1 MKPPK
6 SLYCFSF
13 ILSFLIYSC
22 SAQRT
27 TGLGTSV
34 VDSLPVEKNN
44 PKTAPIIFK
53 DPARSFRAVW
63 IATVANIDWPKNPN
77 DSFEKMQQD
86 YIDLLEFY
94 KDLKFN
100 AVIVQLRAA
109 GDAFYPTH
117 LAPWSKYLTGKQGE
131 NNKFNTDPLEWL
143 IETTHQ
149 YGMDFH
155 AWINPY
161 RATMTRDTSLLSAS
175 HDFNKYP
182 EWMVPY
188 GSKYYYNPGLPK
200 VQQHLIAI
208 VQDITKRYNI
218 DGVHLDD
225 YFYPYKT
232 EGALFKDQKAFAQY
246 SNGQAIDDWRREN
259 INRLIKGIHNTV
271 KNEKP
276 WVSFGVSPFG
286 VWKNKDTDPRGSQTR
301 AGQTTFDDLFA
312 DPLVWMEKGWI
323 DYLAPQLYWSMDFA
337 PASHKTLVD
346 WWVKEKKK
354 SNIYIGYGA
363 YKIFN
368 NSDPAWANPNEMIDQ
383 LTYGSKQSD
392 ISGQI
397 IFSAKSLMQPSLQ
410 EVVTL
415 LKKGPF
421 HNWVLPPL
429 SPLHPFNEGYPL
441 EATIHEVS
449 QEYFRINV
457 ADPNITKLVLY
468 STNEN
473 NNLGEVVA
481 ILPVHEGLAHIKN
494 PKVTFIKGV
503 NRYNELSNAVSIDK

>member
-6 SLYCFSF
+6 SVYCFSF

-27 TGLGTSV
+27 IGLGTSV
-34 VDSLPVEKNN
+34 AESLVVEKNN
-44 PKTAPIIFK
+44 NKTAPIIFK

-77 DSFEKMQQD
+77 DSFEKNAKD
-86 YIDLLEFY
+86 YLGLLEFY

-100 AVIVQLRAA
+100 AVIVQIRAA

-131 NNKFNTDPLEWL
+131 NNKFNIDPLEWL
-143 IETTHQ
+143 IETTHK

-161 RATMTRDTSLLSAS
+161 RATMTKDTSLLSES
-175 HDFNKYP
+175 HDFNKHP

-218 DGVHLDD
+218 DGIHLDD
-225 YFYPYKT
+225 YFYPYKI

-246 SNGQAIDDWRREN
+246 GNGQAIDDWRREN
-259 INRLIKGIHNTV
+259 INNLIKGIHNTV

-286 VWKNKDTDPRGSQTR
+286 VWKIKILILEGLIHALDKPLLMIFLLTLWFGWKKDGLIIWHLNCTG
-301 AGQTTFDDLFA
+301 
-312 DPLVWMEKGWI
+312 VW
-323 DYLAPQLYWSMDFA
+323 
-337 PASHKTLVD
+337 
-346 WWVKEKKK
+346 
-354 SNIYIGYGA
+354 
-363 YKIFN
+363 
-368 NSDPAWANPNEMIDQ
+368 
-383 LTYGSKQSD
+383 
-392 ISGQI
+392 
-397 IFSAKSLMQPSLQ
+397 
-410 EVVTL
+410 TL
-415 LKKGPF
+415 L
-421 HNWVLPPL
+421 
-429 SPLHPFNEGYPL
+429 LHP
-441 EATIHEVS
+441 
-449 QEYFRINV
+449 
-457 ADPNITKLVLY
+457 TK
-468 STNEN
+468 
-473 NNLGEVVA
+473 
-481 ILPVHEGLAHIKN
+481 H
-494 PKVTFIKGV
+494 
-503 NRYNELSNAVSIDK
+503 